1 MIENW
6 YCVSAMS
13 FALRIMFMTS
23 LLACAGCGANGE
35 AEGGGYGNGAHGHV
49 KVGVP
54 F

>member
-1 MIENW
+1 MRF
-6 YCVSAMS
+6 VMR
-13 FALRIMFMTS
+13 ALLIAS